1 MKIKHLYILICS
13 LLFLSFVILM
23 ITAFKNIS
31 LQIISENIGE
41 MPTVIIDA
49 GHGGEDGGCVAQDGT
64 IEKNIN
70 LSISK
75 KLSEMLRK
83 NGFNVKEI
91 RTDDI
96 SIYSDNANTISQK
109 KTSDLHNRLEIFNSS
124 ENNVVI
130 SIHQN
135 QFSDSSYYGTQVFYS
150 KNNEDS
156 KILADS
162 IQKSVT
168 ELLQKDNK
176 RECKQADK
184 NIYLL
189 DNATVP
195 AVIVECGFLSN
206 ESEREKLKTEEYQN
220 EMAYAICLGFLEYYY
235 TK

>member
-1 MKIKHLYILICS
+1 
-13 LLFLSFVILM
+13 M

-31 LQIISENIGE
+31 FQTISEDINEI
-41 MPTVIIDA
+41 PTVIIDA

-64 IEKNIN
+64 LEKDIN

-75 KLSEMLRK
+75 KLSEMLRE
-83 NGFNVKEI
+83 NGFTVKEI
-91 RTDDI
+91 RTEDI
-96 SIYSDNANTISQK
+96 SIYSENAKTISQK
-109 KTSDLHNRLEIFNSS
+109 KTSDLHNRLDIFNSN

-135 QFSDSSYYGTQVFYS
+135 QFNDSSYFGTQVFYS
-150 KNNEDS
+150 KNNENS
-156 KILADS
+156 KILAET
-162 IQKSVT
+162 IRKSVT
-168 ELLQKDNK
+168 QLLQNDNK

-184 NIYLL
+184 SIYLL

-206 ESEREKLKTEEYQN
+206 ESEREKLKTVEYQN

-235 TK
+235 IK